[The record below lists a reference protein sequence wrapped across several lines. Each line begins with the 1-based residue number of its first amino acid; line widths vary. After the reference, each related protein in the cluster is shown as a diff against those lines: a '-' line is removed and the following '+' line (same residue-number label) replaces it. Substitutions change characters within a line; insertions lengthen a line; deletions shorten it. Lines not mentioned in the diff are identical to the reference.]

1 MPSVQYFQANST
13 TIPIYPYPLKPFL
26 QSENKPEDKRLLKF
40 FRQEQAEYLSVFGK
54 TDLAMKI
61 EELEPQSLALH
72 FMTKGYNL
80 HELFVA
86 VISRTG
92 SAGVKLISYSMTDF
106 PMRILSSMLTKGII
120 TDLQLILDF
129 TVKRT
134 PALDQFVTTFSPSV
148 RYTDVH
154 SKIIILTNDI
164 WNVVIISSANM
175 TRNNRIENG
184 IVFLGKAYTDNY
196 SNWFKHCYDDAKY

>member
-1 MPSVQYFQANST
+1 M
-13 TIPIYPYPLKPFL
+13 ICPIYLYPLKAFL
-26 QSENKPEDKRLLKF
+26 QSESKPADNRLLEF
-40 FRQEQAEYLSVFGK
+40 FNKEQAAYLFAFGK
-54 TDLAMKI
+54 TDLTEKI
-61 EELEPQSLALH
+61 ESLNPQSFPLH

-86 VISRTG
+86 SISRTG
-92 SAGVKLISYSMTDF
+92 PADVKIISYSMTDF
-106 PMRILSSMLTKGII
+106 PMRILSSLLSKGVI
-120 TDLQLILDF
+120 TDLQLILDL

-134 PALDQFVTTFSPSV
+134 PALDQFVTTFASSV

-164 WNVVIISSANM
+164 WNVLIISSANM

-196 SNWFKHCYDDAKY
+196 SNWFKKIYDDSKY